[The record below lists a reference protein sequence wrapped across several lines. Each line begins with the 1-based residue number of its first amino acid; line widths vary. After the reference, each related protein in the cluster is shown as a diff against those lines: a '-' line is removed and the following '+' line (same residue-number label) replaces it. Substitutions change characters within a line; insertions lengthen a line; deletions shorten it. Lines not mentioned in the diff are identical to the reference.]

1 VERDVA
7 ASSSQTNT
15 YHDQLKVPMNIRE
28 ALLNEDWIEVMQEE
42 LIQLKRS
49 DVWALVPRPE
59 GTGIMETKW
68 IFEIIPESDGAVL
81 RK

>member
-1 VERDVA
+1 VERDAA

-15 YHDQLKVPMNIRE
+15 HHDLLKAPMNIRE

-49 DVWALVPRPE
+49 DVWKLVPRPK
-59 GTGIMETKW
+59 GTGIMETN
-68 IFEIIPESDGAVL
+68 
-81 RK
+81 